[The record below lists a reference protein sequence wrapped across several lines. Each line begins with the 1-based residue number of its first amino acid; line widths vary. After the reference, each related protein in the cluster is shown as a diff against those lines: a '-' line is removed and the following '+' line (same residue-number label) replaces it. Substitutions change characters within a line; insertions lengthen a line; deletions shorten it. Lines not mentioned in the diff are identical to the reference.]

1 MIMKKKAFL
10 FATALLTASVI
21 FYACKKNNEGT
32 TNLRVNLTDA
42 PFDAS
47 MVNVDIK
54 EVNVKFRDD
63 STSWIKLSTKAG
75 VYNLLGLQNGV
86 DTLLAV
92 GPVPTGLLKEIR
104 LVLGTENSIVI
115 NDTIYPL
122 TIPSGGTSGLK
133 IKVNKNL
140 AAGIDSI
147 LVDFDAGLS
156 VIKTGNGTY
165 SLKPVIKL
173 K

>member
-1 MIMKKKAFL
+1 MNKKVFF
-10 FATALLTASVI
+10 FATSLLTISLF

-32 TNLRVNLTDA
+32 TNLKVNLTDA

-47 MVNVDIK
+47 AVNVDIK

-63 STSWIKLSTKAG
+63 STSWIKLSTTAG
-75 VYNLLGLQNGV
+75 IYNLLGLQNGI

-104 LVLGTENSIVI
+104 LVLGNNNSIVI
-115 NDTIYPL
+115 KDTIYPL
-122 TIPSGGTSGLK
+122 TIPSGGSSGLK

-165 SLKPVIKL
+165 ILKPVLKIK
-173 K
+173 

>member
-1 MIMKKKAFL
+1 MKKKTFL
-10 FATALLTASVI
+10 FATALLAASVF
-21 FYACKKNNEGT
+21 FYACKKNSGDT
-32 TNLRVNLTDA
+32 TNLKVNLTDA

-47 MVNVDIK
+47 EVNVDIK
-54 EVNVKFRDD
+54 EVNVKFSDD
-63 STSWIKLSTKAG
+63 STSWIKLATVAG
-75 VYNLLGLQNGV
+75 VYNLLKLQNGV

-92 GPVPTGLLKEIR
+92 GPVPTGLLKEMR
-104 LVLGTENSIVI
+104 LVLGTDNSIVI
-115 NDTIYPL
+115 NNIIYPL

-147 LVDFDAGLS
+147 LVDFDAALS
-156 VIKTGNGTY
+156 IIKTGNGTY
-165 SLKPVIKL
+165 ILKPVLKL